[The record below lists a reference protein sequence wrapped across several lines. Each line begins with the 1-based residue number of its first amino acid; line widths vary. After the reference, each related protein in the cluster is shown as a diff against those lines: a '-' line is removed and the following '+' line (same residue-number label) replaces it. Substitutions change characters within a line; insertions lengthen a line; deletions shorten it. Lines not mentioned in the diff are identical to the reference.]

1 MKLQIEQ
8 NHLQSLLA
16 KVIGAVNKKNTIPI
30 LANVKLQATDTLQAT
45 STDLDME
52 ITARTIATVTEQGAT
67 TVPAEMFNGIVA
79 KLPKGSLVSMSESK
93 GYLYIEAGRSKFKLA
108 TLPASDFPAMAN
120 ATYDAT
126 LNFNGYELRNA
137 IEKTAWAASTDE
149 TRYFLQGIAMQYRD
163 GKANFVATDGHRLA
177 WYVDGD
183 VSDFPSV
190 IIPSATAKQFK
201 TLLDDGAATIEV
213 SETKIKLTFGD
224 LSIVSKVIDGTYPD
238 WTRIIPEKNA
248 NSITLASIDAKQAIE
263 RVTTVATDRTKAVR
277 FGVLGGELT
286 LTVQDA
292 TGGSATEVMTVEQV
306 GNDADIGMNS
316 KYALDAFAQAD
327 KGDVTIHYGSG
338 MDPMLVK
345 YEKEPGLT
353 AVVMPMRA

>member
-30 LANVKLQATDTLQAT
+30 LANVKLVATDCLQAT
-45 STDLDME
+45 TTDLDME
-52 ITARTIATVTEQGAT
+52 ITAKTQATVSEQGAT
-67 TVPAEMFNGIVA
+67 TVPADMFNGIVA
-79 KLPKGSLVSMSESK
+79 KLPKGSLVSLSEAK
-93 GYLYIEAGRSKFKLA
+93 GYLHIEAGRSKFKLA
-108 TLPASDFPAMAN
+108 TLPANDFPVMADSS
-120 ATYDAT
+120 YDAT
-126 LNFNGYELRNA
+126 LSFNGYELRNA

-177 WYVDGD
+177 WYVDVD
-183 VSDFPSV
+183 VTDFPSV

-201 TLLDDGAATIEV
+201 TLLDDGEATIEV
-213 SETKIKLTFGD
+213 SETKIKLTFND

-238 WTRIIPEKNA
+238 WSRIIPEKNS
-248 NSITLASIDAKQAIE
+248 NSITLASIEAKHAIE

-286 LTVQDA
+286 LTVQDQ
-292 TGGSATEVMTVEQV
+292 TGGMAQEVMTVDQV

-327 KGDVTIHYGSG
+327 KGDVTIHYGGG

-353 AVVMPMRA
+353 AVVMPVRM